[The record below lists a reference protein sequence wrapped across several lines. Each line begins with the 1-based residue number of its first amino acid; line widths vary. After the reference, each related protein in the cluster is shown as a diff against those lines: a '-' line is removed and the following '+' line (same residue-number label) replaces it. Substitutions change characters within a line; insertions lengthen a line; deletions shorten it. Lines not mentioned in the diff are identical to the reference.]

1 MRRLKPEQMKRKKL
15 PNFTRDEKAK
25 IVAER

>member
-1 MRRLKPEQMKRKKL
+1 MRRLKPEQKKIKKL
-15 PNFTRDEKAK
+15 PNFVRDEKAK